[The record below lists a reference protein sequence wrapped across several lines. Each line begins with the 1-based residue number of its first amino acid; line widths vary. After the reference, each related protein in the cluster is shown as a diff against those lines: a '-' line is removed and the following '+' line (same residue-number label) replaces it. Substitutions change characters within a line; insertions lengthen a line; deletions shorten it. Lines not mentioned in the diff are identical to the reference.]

1 MEDRFMTKKYSYVEG
16 SAVRKVQSLPE
27 RKGLEVVR
35 EEEEV
40 KRTSR
45 QKAAA
50 RNRQKELRMSPGYV
64 FFLTALTLATAL
76 VCFQYI
82 GLQSSIMNRN
92 ERIIELK
99 SDINTLSSRNDAIE
113 YSISSFIDTKHVVK
127 VATTELGMI
136 KAGKNQVSYYNSSE
150 SEYMRQVAD
159 IPTK

>member
-1 MEDRFMTKKYSYVEG
+1 MEDRFMRKSYVEG
-16 SAVRKVQSLPE
+16 SAVRKIQSIPE

-35 EEEEV
+35 PEEEV

-50 RNRQKELRMSPGYV
+50 RNRQRELRMSPKYV
-64 FFLTALTLATAL
+64 LFLTALTVATAL

-82 GLQSSIMNRN
+82 GLQASIMNRN

-99 SDINTLSSRNDAIE
+99 SEINTISARNDAVE
-113 YSISSFIDTKHVVK
+113 YSISSFIDTKNVIK
-127 VATTELGMI
+127 VATTELGMV
-136 KAGKNQVSYYNSSE
+136 KAKKDQVSYYTSSE
-150 SEYMRQVAD
+150 SEYMKQVAD

>member
-1 MEDRFMTKKYSYVEG
+1 MEDRFMRKSYVEG
-16 SAVRKVQSLPE
+16 SAVRKIQSIPE

-35 EEEEV
+35 PEDEI

-50 RNRQKELRMSPGYV
+50 RNRQRELRMSPKYV
-64 FFLTALTLATAL
+64 LFLTALTVATAL

-82 GLQSSIMNRN
+82 GLQASIMNRH

-99 SDINTLSSRNDAIE
+99 SEINTISARNDAVE
-113 YSISSFIDTKHVVK
+113 YSISSFIDTKNVIK
-127 VATTELGMI
+127 VATTELGMV
-136 KAGKNQVSYYNSSE
+136 KAKKDQVSYYTSSE
-150 SEYMRQVAD
+150 SEYMKQVAD

>member
-1 MEDRFMTKKYSYVEG
+1 MEDRFMRKSYVEG
-16 SAVRKVQSLPE
+16 SAVRKIQSIPE

-35 EEEEV
+35 PEEEV

-50 RNRQKELRMSPGYV
+50 RNRQRELRMSPKYV
-64 FFLTALTLATAL
+64 LFLTALTVATAL

-82 GLQSSIMNRN
+82 GLQASIMNRN

-99 SDINTLSSRNDAIE
+99 SEINTLSSRNDAVE
-113 YSISSFIDTKHVVK
+113 YSISSFIDTKNVIK
-127 VATTELGMI
+127 VATTELGMV
-136 KAGKNQVSYYNSSE
+136 KAKKDQVSYYTSSE
-150 SEYMRQVAD
+150 SEYMKQVAD